1 MINVEYIVVDALT
14 IYFTFTTYYRLGADG
29 ISKITV
35 IDAIMGSGK
44 TSWSIQYINRNTFD
58 NFLYITPFLD
68 EVNRIIKNSSKVF
81 KQPIN
86 KGNGKLDSIN
96 ELLACQSD
104 IASTHEL
111 FKHLDEESRENIKEG
126 HYTLILDEVLNVIEP
141 YDNIRND
148 DMKLLKESGC
158 VTVDD
163 DGFVVWNKEK
173 MDYDTKYNEIK
184 ILADN
189 KSLIYINQKLLLW
202 RYPPEIFT
210 LFDKIYILTYLFES
224 SILKNYFDL
233 YQIAYEQ
240 KSISEQNGKYDI
252 VEFFVP
258 DTSIYI
264 EKINIY
270 DGKLNENVYQKIN
283 GLSVTWFRA
292 KINQD
297 NIKQIKRNIY
307 NYFSNI
313 LSAKAETIM
322 WTTFK
327 DYKNRL
333 KGKGYSNQFVSY
345 NCRSTND
352 YDDRYNLAY
361 CVNVYLHPGITQF
374 FKQRGINID
383 EDLYGLSEMIQW
395 IWRSR
400 IRKGENINIYIPSM
414 RMRNLLNAW
423 MKMNLEYQHRV
434 AS

>member
-1 MINVEYIVVDALT
+1 
-14 IYFTFTTYYRLGADG
+14 
-29 ISKITV
+29 
-35 IDAIMGSGK
+35 MGSGK
-44 TSWSIQYINRNTFD
+44 TSWSIQHINRNIFD

-68 EVNRIIKNSSKVF
+68 EVNRIIKNSNRDF

-163 DGFVVWNKEK
+163 DGFVIWNKEK

-189 KSLIYINQKLLLW
+189 RSLIYINQKLLLW

-233 YQIAYEQ
+233 YQIEYEQ
-240 KSISEQNGKYDI
+240 KSISEQDGEYHIID
-252 VEFFVP
+252 FFVP

-270 DGKLNENVYQKIN
+270 NGKLNENIYQKIN

-297 NIKQIKRNIY
+297 NIKQIKRNLY

-313 LSAKAETIM
+313 LSVKAETIM

-327 DYKNRL
+327 DYRNRL

-352 YDDRYNLAY
+352 YDDRFNLAY

-374 FKQRGINID
+374 FKQRRINID

-423 MKMNLEYQHRV
+423 MKMNLEYQRRV

>member
-1 MINVEYIVVDALT
+1 
-14 IYFTFTTYYRLGADG
+14 
-29 ISKITV
+29 
-35 IDAIMGSGK
+35 MGSGK
-44 TSWSIQYINRNTFD
+44 TSWSIQHINRNSFE

-68 EVNRIIKNSSKVF
+68 EVNRIIKNTTRDF

-86 KGNGKLDSIN
+86 RGNGKLDSIN

-111 FKHLDEESRENIKEG
+111 FKHLDEESRENIKNG
-126 HYTLILDEVLNVIEP
+126 RYTLILDEVLNVIEP

-163 DGFVVWNKEK
+163 DGFVIWNKEK

-189 KSLIYINQKLLLW
+189 RSLIYINQKLLLW
-202 RYPPEIFT
+202 RYPPEICT

-233 YQIAYEQ
+233 YQIEYEQ
-240 KSISEQNGKYDI
+240 KSISGQNGEYHI
-252 VEFFVP
+252 TVFFVP

-297 NIKQIKRNIY
+297 NIKQIKRNLY

-313 LSAKAETIM
+313 LNAKAETIM

-327 DYKNRL
+327 DYRSKL

-352 YDDRYNLAY
+352 YDDRFNLAY

-423 MKMNLEYQHRV
+423 MKMNLEYQNRV

>member
-1 MINVEYIVVDALT
+1 
-14 IYFTFTTYYRLGADG
+14 
-29 ISKITV
+29 
-35 IDAIMGSGK
+35 MGSGK
-44 TSWSIQYINRNTFD
+44 TSWSIQHINRNSFE

-68 EVNRIIKNSSKVF
+68 EVNRIIKNTTRDF

-86 KGNGKLDSIN
+86 RGNGKLDSIN

-111 FKHLDEESRENIKEG
+111 FKHLDEESRENIKNG
-126 HYTLILDEVLNVIEP
+126 RYTLILDEVLNVIEP

-163 DGFVVWNKEK
+163 DGFVIWNKEK

-189 KSLIYINQKLLLW
+189 RSLIYINQKLLLW

-233 YQIAYEQ
+233 YQIEYEQ
-240 KSISEQNGKYDI
+240 KSISGQNGEYHI
-252 VEFFVP
+252 TVFFVP

-297 NIKQIKRNIY
+297 NIKQIKRNLY

-313 LSAKAETIM
+313 LNAKAETIM

-327 DYKNRL
+327 DYRSKL

-352 YDDRYNLAY
+352 YDDRFNLAY

-423 MKMNLEYQHRV
+423 MKMNLEYQNRV

>member
-1 MINVEYIVVDALT
+1 MEECI
-14 IYFTFTTYYRLGADG
+14 

-35 IDAIMGSGK
+35 IDSIMGSGK
-44 TSWSIQYINRNTFD
+44 TSWSIQHINRNLFE

-68 EVNRIIKNSSKVF
+68 EVNRIIKNSNRDF

-86 KGNGKLDSIN
+86 RGNGKLDSIN

-111 FKHLDEESRENIKEG
+111 FKHLDEESRENITEG

-163 DGFVVWNKEK
+163 DGFVIWNKEK

-189 KSLIYINQKLLLW
+189 RSLIYINQKLLLW

-233 YQIAYEQ
+233 YQIEYEQ
-240 KSISEQNGKYDI
+240 KSIAEKDGEYHITDY
-252 VEFFVP
+252 FVP

-264 EKINIY
+264 EKIKIY
-270 DGKLNENVYQKIN
+270 DGKLNENIYQKIN

-297 NIKQIKRNIY
+297 NIKQIKRNLY

-327 DYKNRL
+327 DYKNKL

-352 YDDRYNLAY
+352 YDDRFNLAY

-374 FKQRGINID
+374 FKQREINID

-414 RMRNLLNAW
+414 RMRNLLIAW
-423 MKMNLEYQHRV
+423 MKMNLEYQHRE

>member
-1 MINVEYIVVDALT
+1 MEEWI
-14 IYFTFTTYYRLGADG
+14 
-29 ISKITV
+29 ISKIIV
-35 IDAIMGSGK
+35 IDSIMGSGK
-44 TSWSIQYINRNTFD
+44 TSWSIQHINRNSFE

-68 EVNRIIKNSSKVF
+68 EVNRIIKNSNRDF

-86 KGNGKLDSIN
+86 RGNGKLDSIN

-126 HYTLILDEVLNVIEP
+126 HYILILDEVLNVIEP

-163 DGFVVWNKEK
+163 DGFVIWNKDK

-189 KSLIYINQKLLLW
+189 RSLIYINQKLLLW
-202 RYPPEIFT
+202 RYPPEMFT
-210 LFDKIYILTYLFES
+210 LFDKTYILTYLFES

-233 YQIAYEQ
+233 YQIEYKQ
-240 KSISEQNGKYDI
+240 KSIAEKDGEYHITDY
-252 VEFFVP
+252 FVP

-270 DGKLNENVYQKIN
+270 DGKLNENIYQKIN
-283 GLSVTWFRA
+283 GLSVTWYRA
-292 KINQD
+292 KINQE
-297 NIKQIKRNIY
+297 NINQIKRNLY

-313 LSAKAETIM
+313 LNAKAETIM

-327 DYKNRL
+327 DYRSRL

-352 YDDRYNLAY
+352 YDDRFNLAY

-374 FKQRGINID
+374 FKQRRINID

-400 IRKGENINIYIPSM
+400 IRKGEGINMYIPSI

-423 MKMNLEYQHRV
+423 MKMNLEYQHRKV
-434 AS
+434 S

>member
-1 MINVEYIVVDALT
+1 
-14 IYFTFTTYYRLGADG
+14 
-29 ISKITV
+29 
-35 IDAIMGSGK
+35 MGSGK
-44 TSWSIQYINRNTFD
+44 TSWSIQHINRNIFD

-68 EVNRIIKNSSKVF
+68 EVNRIIKNSSRDF

-163 DGFVVWNKEK
+163 DGFVIWNKEK

-189 KSLIYINQKLLLW
+189 RSLIYINQKLLLW

-233 YQIAYEQ
+233 YQIEYEQ
-240 KSISEQNGKYDI
+240 KSISEQDGEYHIID
-252 VEFFVP
+252 FFVP

-270 DGKLNENVYQKIN
+270 NGKLNENIYQKIN

-292 KINQD
+292 KINRD
-297 NIKQIKRNIY
+297 NIKQIKRNLY

-327 DYKNRL
+327 DYRNRL

-352 YDDRYNLAY
+352 YDDRFNLAY

-374 FKQRGINID
+374 FKQRRINID

-423 MKMNLEYQHRV
+423 MKMNLEYQRRV

>member
-1 MINVEYIVVDALT
+1 
-14 IYFTFTTYYRLGADG
+14 
-29 ISKITV
+29 
-35 IDAIMGSGK
+35 MGSGK
-44 TSWSIQYINRNTFD
+44 TSWSIQHINRNIFD

-68 EVNRIIKNSSKVF
+68 EVNRIIKNSNRDF

-163 DGFVVWNKEK
+163 DGFVIWNKEK

-189 KSLIYINQKLLLW
+189 RSLVYINQKLLLW

-233 YQIAYEQ
+233 YQIEYEQ
-240 KSISEQNGKYDI
+240 KSISEQDGEYHIID
-252 VEFFVP
+252 FFVP

-270 DGKLNENVYQKIN
+270 NGKLNENIYQKIN

-297 NIKQIKRNIY
+297 NIKQIKRNLY

-327 DYKNRL
+327 DYRNRL

-352 YDDRYNLAY
+352 YDDRFNLAY

-374 FKQRGINID
+374 FKQRRINID

-423 MKMNLEYQHRV
+423 MKMNLEYQRRV

>member
-1 MINVEYIVVDALT
+1 MKETEECI
-14 IYFTFTTYYRLGADG
+14 

-35 IDAIMGSGK
+35 IDSIMGSGK
-44 TSWSIQYINRNTFD
+44 TSWSIQHINRNSFE

-68 EVNRIIKNSSKVF
+68 EVNRIIKNTTRDF

-86 KGNGKLDSIN
+86 RGNGKLDSIN

-111 FKHLDEESRENIKEG
+111 FKHLDEESRENIKNG
-126 HYTLILDEVLNVIEP
+126 RYTLILDEVLNVIEP

-163 DGFVVWNKEK
+163 DGFVIWNKEK

-189 KSLIYINQKLLLW
+189 RSLIYINQKLLLW

-233 YQIAYEQ
+233 YQIEYEQ
-240 KSISEQNGKYDI
+240 KSISGQNGEYHI
-252 VEFFVP
+252 TVFFVP

-297 NIKQIKRNIY
+297 NIKQIKRNLY

-313 LSAKAETIM
+313 LNAKAETIM

-327 DYKNRL
+327 DYRSKL

-352 YDDRYNLAY
+352 YDDRFNLAY

-423 MKMNLEYQHRV
+423 MKMNLEYQNRV

>member
-1 MINVEYIVVDALT
+1 
-14 IYFTFTTYYRLGADG
+14 
-29 ISKITV
+29 
-35 IDAIMGSGK
+35 MGSGK
-44 TSWSIQYINRNTFD
+44 TSWSIQHINRNPFE

-68 EVNRIIKNSSKVF
+68 EVNRIISNSNRDF

-86 KGNGKLDSIN
+86 RGNGKLDSIN

-126 HYTLILDEVLNVIEP
+126 HYILILDEVLNVIEP

-163 DGFVVWNKEK
+163 DGFVIWNKDK

-189 KSLIYINQKLLLW
+189 GSLIYINQKLLLW

-210 LFDKIYILTYLFES
+210 LFDNIYILTYLFES

-233 YQIAYEQ
+233 YQIEYEQ
-240 KSISEQNGKYDI
+240 KSISEQDGQYHISD
-252 VEFFVP
+252 FFVP

-297 NIKQIKRNIY
+297 NIKQLKRNLY

-327 DYKNRL
+327 DYRSRL

-352 YDDRYNLAY
+352 YDDRFNLAY

-423 MKMNLEYQHRV
+423 MKMNLEYQHRI

>member
-1 MINVEYIVVDALT
+1 
-14 IYFTFTTYYRLGADG
+14 
-29 ISKITV
+29 
-35 IDAIMGSGK
+35 MGSGK
-44 TSWSIQYINRNTFD
+44 TSWSIQHINRNSFE

-68 EVNRIIKNSSKVF
+68 EVNRIIKNSNRDF

-86 KGNGKLDSIN
+86 RGNGKLDSIN

-126 HYTLILDEVLNVIEP
+126 HYILILDEVLNVIEP

-163 DGFVVWNKEK
+163 DGFVIWNKDK

-189 KSLIYINQKLLLW
+189 RSLIYINQKLLLW
-202 RYPPEIFT
+202 RYPPEMFT
-210 LFDKIYILTYLFES
+210 LFDKTYILTYLFES

-233 YQIAYEQ
+233 YQIEYKQ
-240 KSISEQNGKYDI
+240 KSIAEKDGEYHITDY
-252 VEFFVP
+252 FVP

-270 DGKLNENVYQKIN
+270 DGKLNENIYQKIN
-283 GLSVTWFRA
+283 GLSVTWYRA
-292 KINQD
+292 KINQE
-297 NIKQIKRNIY
+297 NINQIKRNLY

-313 LSAKAETIM
+313 LNAKAETIM

-327 DYKNRL
+327 DYRSRL
-333 KGKGYSNQFVSY
+333 KGKGYSNKFVSY

-352 YDDRYNLAY
+352 YDDRFNLAY

-374 FKQRGINID
+374 FKQRRINID

-400 IRKGENINIYIPSM
+400 IRKGEGINMYIPSI

-423 MKMNLEYQHRV
+423 MKMNLEYQHRKV
-434 AS
+434 S

>member
-1 MINVEYIVVDALT
+1 MPFIGEDDYEKKVYGN
-14 IYFTFTTYYRLGADG
+14 YRSKARLEECI

-35 IDAIMGSGK
+35 IDSIMGSGK
-44 TSWSIQYINRNTFD
+44 TSWSIQHINRNTFD

-68 EVNRIIKNSSKVF
+68 EVNRIIKNSNRDF

-163 DGFVVWNKEK
+163 DGFVIWNKEK

-189 KSLIYINQKLLLW
+189 RSLIYINQKLLLW

-252 VEFFVP
+252 VDFFVP

-297 NIKQIKRNIY
+297 NIKQIKRNLY

-313 LSAKAETIM
+313 LNAKAETIM

-327 DYKNRL
+327 DYRNRL

-352 YDDRYNLAY
+352 YDDRFNLAY

-374 FKQRGINID
+374 FKQRGISID

-400 IRKGENINIYIPSM
+400 IRKGENINIYIPSV
-414 RMRNLLNAW
+414 RMRNLLIAW
-423 MKMNLEYQHRV
+423 MKMNLEYQHRI

>member
-1 MINVEYIVVDALT
+1 
-14 IYFTFTTYYRLGADG
+14 
-29 ISKITV
+29 
-35 IDAIMGSGK
+35 MGSGK
-44 TSWSIQYINRNTFD
+44 TNWSIQHINRNVFD

-68 EVNRIIKNSSKVF
+68 EVNRIIKNSNRDF
-81 KQPIN
+81 KQPMN

-111 FKHLDEESRENIKEG
+111 FKHLDEENRENIKEG

-158 VTVDD
+158 VTVDG
-163 DGFVVWNKEK
+163 DGFVIWNKEK

-189 KSLIYINQKLLLW
+189 RSLVYINQKLLLW
-202 RYPPEIFT
+202 RYPPEIFM

-233 YQIAYEQ
+233 YQIEYEQ
-240 KSISEQNGKYDI
+240 KSISEQNGEYHITD
-252 VEFFVP
+252 FFIP

-297 NIKQIKRNIY
+297 NIKQIKRNLY

-327 DYKNRL
+327 DYRNRL

-352 YDDRYNLAY
+352 YDDRFNLAY

-374 FKQRGINID
+374 FKQRRINID

-423 MKMNLEYQHRV
+423 MKMNLEYQRRV

>member
-1 MINVEYIVVDALT
+1 
-14 IYFTFTTYYRLGADG
+14 
-29 ISKITV
+29 
-35 IDAIMGSGK
+35 MGSGK
-44 TSWSIQYINRNTFD
+44 TSWSIQHINRNTFD

-68 EVNRIIKNSSKVF
+68 EVNRIIKNTTRDF

-86 KGNGKLDSIN
+86 RGNGKLDSIN

-111 FKHLDEESRENIKEG
+111 FKHLDEESRENIKNG
-126 HYTLILDEVLNVIEP
+126 RYTLILDEVLNVIEP

-163 DGFVVWNKEK
+163 DGFVIWNKEK

-189 KSLIYINQKLLLW
+189 RSLIYINQKLLLW

-233 YQIAYEQ
+233 YQIEYEQ
-240 KSISEQNGKYDI
+240 KSISEQNGEYHITD
-252 VEFFVP
+252 FFVP

-283 GLSVTWFRA
+283 GMSVTWFRA

-297 NIKQIKRNIY
+297 NIKQIKRNLY
-307 NYFSNI
+307 NYFANI
-313 LSAKAETIM
+313 LNAKAETIM

-327 DYKNRL
+327 DYRSKL

-352 YDDRYNLAY
+352 YDDRFNLAY

-414 RMRNLLNAW
+414 RMRNLLIAW
-423 MKMNLEYQHRV
+423 MKMNLEYQHRI